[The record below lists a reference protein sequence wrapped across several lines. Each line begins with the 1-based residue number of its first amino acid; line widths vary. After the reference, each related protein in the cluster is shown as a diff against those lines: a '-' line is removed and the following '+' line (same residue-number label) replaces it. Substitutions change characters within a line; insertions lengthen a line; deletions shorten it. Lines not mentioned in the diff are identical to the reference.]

1 MNMILVCADLWKLYL
16 VAVFNAKTNFLENR
30 INLLVKNNTSV
41 FCRENQVI

>member
-1 MNMILVCADLWKLYL
+1 MNMIFICANPQKLYL

-30 INLLVKNNTSV
+30 INLFVKNNTPV